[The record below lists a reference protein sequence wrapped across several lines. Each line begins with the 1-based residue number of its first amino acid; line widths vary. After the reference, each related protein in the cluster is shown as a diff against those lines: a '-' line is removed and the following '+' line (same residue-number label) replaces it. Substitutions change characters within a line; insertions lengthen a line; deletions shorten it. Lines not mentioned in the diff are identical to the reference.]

1 MSTDKS
7 TASRS
12 TASWLSL
19 DVWAVVVALLLA
31 LAVRFGIL
39 QNVPW

>member
-7 TASRS
+7 APSTS